1 MKEPVTEMIRLRQ
14 DADCGID
21 ESQEIEIE
29 IIDNGGGSYA
39 VIKTERWAVDSG
51 MDLKRLA
58 DKIDEL
64 IRQYDLNGPFAE
76 DKA

>member
-1 MKEPVTEMIRLRQ
+1 MKEPVTSNVTIQQ
-14 DADCGID
+14 DGDCAND
-21 ESQEIEIE
+21 LMQELSIE
-29 IIDNGGGSYA
+29 IIDGGGGSYA
-39 VIKTERWAVDSG
+39 VIKTERWAIDSG